1 MGQMSD
7 SQTLSPPPAFSR
19 IRPNRASDDVVAQIR
34 SAILGRRFQPGD
46 RLPTERAL
54 AADLGVSRTTLRE
67 ALNTLETLGALARHP
82 GRGCVL
88 QPIDLSLLAEVS
100 QFLMVRSAA
109 DINDLFVARRVLEI
123 SLLPL
128 VAEHAGE
135 EQFQRMEMANRL
147 MEAEIEADGI
157 AVDGDVAF
165 HRALLAAANNKFLS
179 QFGDLIQEFFRDRR
193 TRMLVHAGVAR
204 NAVEEHRQ
212 MVGHLRA
219 GAVGA
224 AQAVMERHLDR
235 YRERGVVHTPGTDHP
250 AA

>member
-1 MGQMSD
+1 MIETVQKR
-7 SQTLSPPPAFSR
+7 TLSRQVLGSLRRYILSR
-19 IRPNRASDDVVAQIR
+19 Q
-34 SAILGRRFQPGD
+34 LQPGD
-46 RLPTERAL
+46 RLPTERTL

-193 TRMLVHAGVAR
+193 TRLLVDANVAR
-204 NAVEEHRQ
+204 SAVEEHRQ

-219 GAVGA
+219 GDVGA

-250 AA
+250 VA